1 MARERSI
8 SVMIVDDEPLAR
20 HGLRAVLSG
29 VPDLSIIAE
38 ASDGEEAL
46 SSVMEHRPDVLFL
59 DIQMPEMDG
68 FDLLGSLPPDAM
80 PLVVFVTAYD
90 EFAVKAFDT
99 RALDYIL
106 KPFDAERIHTALHR
120 IREMLLLKEQAEYSR
135 KIEEIV
141 RTLRPGR
148 KFLERVMV
156 RNGGKI
162 HFVPVGD
169 ILWCEAAADYLQ
181 LHTVSGVHTI
191 RMTIGAFEDDL
202 DPAQFIRIHRST
214 IVRLGAIRELRPGT
228 HGDYTALLVQG
239 TELSV
244 SRSYKERI
252 ERLL

>member
-1 MARERSI
+1 MTRERMI
-8 SVMIVDDEPLAR
+8 TAMIVDDEPLAR

-29 VPDLSIIAE
+29 VEDLSIVAE

-46 SSVMEHRPDVLFL
+46 SSVLEHRPDVLFL

-68 FDLLGSLPPDAM
+68 FDLLGSLPPDVM

-106 KPFDAERIHTALHR
+106 KPFDADRIHTSLHR
-120 IREMLLLKEQAEYSR
+120 IREMLQMKDGAEYSR
-135 KIEEIV
+135 QIEEIV
-141 RTLRPGR
+141 RTFRPAKR
-148 KFLERVMV
+148 FLERVMV

-169 ILWCEAAADYLQ
+169 IVWCEADADYLR
-181 LHTVSGVHTI
+181 LHTAGGVHTI
-191 RMTIGAFEDDL
+191 RGTIGAFAEEL
-202 DPAQFIRIHRST
+202 DPAQFVRIHRSS
-214 IVRLGAIRELRPGT
+214 IVRLNAIRELRPGP
-228 HGDYTALLVQG
+228 HGEYTALLDQG
-239 TELSV
+239 TVLTV
-244 SRSYKERI
+244 SRSYKGNI